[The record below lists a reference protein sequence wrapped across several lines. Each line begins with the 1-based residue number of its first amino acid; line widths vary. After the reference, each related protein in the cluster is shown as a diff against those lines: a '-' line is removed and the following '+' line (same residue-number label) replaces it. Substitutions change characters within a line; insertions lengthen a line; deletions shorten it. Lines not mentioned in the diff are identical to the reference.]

1 MHSFSTGTRGEQ
13 STSQQMIP
21 FSPLQ
26 LKQHLFTIVNV
37 RANPEG
43 KPDGPVQLNQ
53 HVVHLPVPGK
63 SNQWQVELYIN
74 IHSGDAK
81 RLFCYELELHVV
93 GIVEVHGE
101 MEKEKREAI
110 AAVNGLSL
118 LYGAAREMV
127 MNITARSPH
136 GPYCLPSLN
145 FAEVLK
151 QAKPGPLP
159 LALATASAAVTAQ

>member
-1 MHSFSTGTRGEQ
+1 
-13 STSQQMIP
+13 MIP
-21 FSPLQ
+21 LSPLQ

-37 RANPEG
+37 RANPAG
-43 KPDGPVQLNQ
+43 KPDGPIELHQ

-63 SNQWQVELYIN
+63 AHQWQVELYIN
-74 IHSGDAK
+74 IHSGNAK
-81 RLFCYELELHVV
+81 HPFCYELELHVV
-93 GIVEVHGE
+93 GIVEVNGD
-101 MEKEKREAI
+101 MDKEKREAI

-127 MNITARSPH
+127 LNITARAPH
-136 GPYCLPSLN
+136 GPYCLASLN

-159 LALATASAAVTAQ
+159 LAVSTGTAATATAV

>member
-1 MHSFSTGTRGEQ
+1 
-13 STSQQMIP
+13 MIP

-37 RANPEG
+37 RANPDGTTKG
-43 KPDGPVQLNQ
+43 KVQLNQ
-53 HVVHLPVPGK
+53 HVVHLPVKGK
-63 SNQWQVELYIN
+63 PNHWQVELN
-74 IHSGDAK
+74 IRHLSCDAK
-81 RLFCYELELHVV
+81 RPFCYDFELHVV
-93 GIVEVHGE
+93 GIVEISDTV
-101 MEKEKREAI
+101 EKEKRETI

-127 MNITARSPH
+127 LNITARAPH
-136 GPYCLPSLN
+136 GPFCLPSLN

-159 LALATASAAVTAQ
+159 PAMTTTFEAVTAQ